1 MKLRLVMIRQEVRM
15 RSKMKVAVLI
25 IEIMVPELEMKL
37 NPWAEIEWL
46 QLPGLVSCWGSKLD
60 TKISIFL

>member
-1 MKLRLVMIRQEVRM
+1 M

-25 IEIMVPELEMKL
+25 IEIMVPELEMTL

-46 QLPGLVSCWGSKLD
+46 QLLGLVSCWGSKLD